1 MRLSFSNLAWD
12 VGEDEAVARLL
23 HQYDVDAVDIVPTK
37 YFSAVQHA
45 SLEDVRHLRT
55 WWTDRGIEPVGM
67 QALLYGT
74 EGLNVFATAN
84 VQQAMLDHLR
94 SVCRIGGELGATRL
108 VFGSPRNRDR
118 TGLTDEAA
126 QAVAV
131 DFFRRLGDIAR
142 ASGVVMCI
150 EPNPPA
156 YSCNFVT
163 DAAQAARLVA
173 AVDHPAIRMQ
183 LDIGAITMNGE
194 DVAAVAQHYAPLIGH
209 VHASEPDLVPLGD
222 GAGRHDIAGHAVR
235 LALPDH
241 IVTIEMIATRDE
253 AHLAAME
260 RALGVAVRH
269 YRKAAPREA
278 GR

>member
-12 VGEDEAVARLL
+12 VREDEAVARLL
-23 HQYDVDAVDIVPTK
+23 REHDVDAVDIVPTK
-37 YFSAVQHA
+37 YFADLQRA
-45 SLEDVRHLRT
+45 SSDDVRRVRA
-55 WWTDRGIEPVGM
+55 WWADRGIEPVGM

-74 EGLNVFATAN
+74 EGLNVFATAP

-94 SVCRIGGELGATRL
+94 SVCRIGAELGATRL

-118 TGLTDEAA
+118 SGLTDEAA

-131 DFFRRLGDIAR
+131 EFFRRLGDIAE
-142 ASGVVMCI
+142 AAAVAICI
-150 EPNPPA
+150 EPNPAA
-156 YSCNFVT
+156 YGCNFVT
-163 DAAQAARLVA
+163 DADQAARFVT

-194 DVAAVAQHYAPLIGH
+194 NVMAIAQRYAALIGH
-209 VHASEPDLVPLGD
+209 VHASEPNLVPLGD
-222 GAGRHDIAGHAVR
+222 GGGRHDVAGQAVR

-253 AHLAAME
+253 PHLAAME
-260 RALGVAVRH
+260 RALCVAVRH
-269 YRKAAPREA
+269 YRDPVLPGA
-278 GR
+278 GP